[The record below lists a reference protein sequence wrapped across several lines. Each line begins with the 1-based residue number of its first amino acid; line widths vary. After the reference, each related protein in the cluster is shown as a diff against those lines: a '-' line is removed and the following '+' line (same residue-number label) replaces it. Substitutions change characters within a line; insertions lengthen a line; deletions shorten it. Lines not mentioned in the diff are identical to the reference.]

1 MLRVPFAGHPFLLL
15 FACFSGIM
23 QDMNDLEFV
32 QRCVKGDK
40 KAWDA
45 FLKQYSRLIYSYIHS
60 VLNSKGIKFTQD
72 NIQDVFQEIFCSLIK
87 DNFRKLSTFKARNG
101 CSLASWLRQVTVN
114 FTIDYIRRLKPI
126 VSIDEENDEGS
137 SLADLLSSNSPS
149 VADTFSQEERLTQLK
164 DCIDGL
170 HNDDKYFL
178 ELHINRDLSL
188 QDLKE
193 HFKISRGAID
203 MRKSRII
210 ERLRECFKNK
220 GFVLPSDK

>member
-1 MLRVPFAGHPFLLL
+1 M
-15 FACFSGIM
+15 
-23 QDMNDLEFV
+23 DDLEFV
-32 QRCVKGDK
+32 RRCVRGDK
-40 KAWDA
+40 RVGNEFIDK
-45 FLKQYSRLIYSYIHS
+45 YSRLIYNYIHS
-60 VLNSKGIKFTQD
+60 VLKIKGSTFTQG
-72 NIQDVFQEIFCSLIK
+72 NINDLFQEIILSLVK
-87 DNFRKLSTFKARNG
+87 DNFKKLSSFKARNG

-126 VSIDEENDEGS
+126 VSINEENDEGS
-137 SLADLLSSNSPS
+137 SLVEILSSDSPS
-149 VADTFSQEERLTQLK
+149 VADTLSQEERLTHLK

-188 QDLKE
+188 EELKE

>member
-101 CSLASWLRQVTVN
+101 CSLASWLRQVTIN
-114 FTIDYIRRLKPI
+114 FTIDYLRKIKPT
-126 VSIDEENDEGS
+126 VSIDEERDDGFSLKEILVNGS
-137 SLADLLSSNSPS
+137 RLVS
-149 VADTFSQEERLTQLK
+149 DTLSQEERLKKLK
-164 DCIDGL
+164 ECIDRL
-170 HNDDKYFL
+170 NNADKYFI
-178 ELHINRDLSL
+178 ELHIN
-188 QDLKE
+188 QGLKLE
-193 HFKISRGAID
+193 KLKDHLRLSRGAID
-203 MRKSRII
+203 MHKSRII
-210 ERLRECFKNK
+210 DKLRDCFKSK
-220 GFVLPSDK
+220 GFKLDF